1 LQDLGGWKMSSISL
15 GELRTM
21 LAFAMHQNM
30 VDVHE
35 VLNVVETN
43 LDLNEGCIAAIA
55 RDIEGGTTKLKNI
68 TTALHRAQ
76 MKAVCDVFDFIND
89 DDATVQLRS
98 TSPLHR

>member
-98 TSPLHR
+98 TSPLPR